1 MSDMYSEANKLKE
14 MIKAFG
20 FNEAQL
26 NVLVRFG
33 QVAKFRCRTNTAYK
47 NFIDSCLDGSE
58 FSLVYDTITK
68 ADGSTFDVPKIIKKV
83 IA

>member
-1 MSDMYSEANKLKE
+1 MSDMYSEASKLRE

-33 QVAKFRCRTNTAYK
+33 QVAKFRCRSNVAYS
-47 NFIDSCLDGSE
+47 NFITSCLDGSDFE
-58 FSLVYDTITK
+58 LTHDTITK
-68 ADGSTFDVPKIIKKV
+68 ADGSSFEVPKIIKKV

>member
-1 MSDMYSEANKLKE
+1 MYSEANKLKE

-33 QVAKFRCRTNTAYK
+33 QVAKFRCRSNVAYG
-47 NFIDSCLDGSE
+47 NFITSCLEGSD
-58 FSLVYDTITK
+58 FDLTYDTITK
-68 ADGSTFDVPKIIKKV
+68 ADGSSFEVPKIIKKV

>member
-14 MIKAFG
+14 MIKAFS

-26 NVLVRFG
+26 NVLVKFG
-33 QVAKFRCRTNTAYK
+33 QVAKFRCKSNKAYS
-47 NFIDSCLDGSE
+47 NFINACLEGSDYELTHDSIVKSDGSSFE
-58 FSLVYDTITK
+58 
-68 ADGSTFDVPKIIKKV
+68 VPRIVKKV